1 MYVNFN
7 DQYLLGI
14 YLFFFWLVCYYGEFL
29 IIPLYAILLNRLKE
43 ECFRKVV
50 LNPVAHLGN
59 SVAHLEM
66 TQGFPS

>member
-1 MYVNFN
+1 MNLSR
-7 DQYLLGI
+7 YLT
-14 YLFFFWLVCYYGEFL
+14 L